1 MSVKRKILI
10 ILSNRFSP
18 SQKPRFIE
26 IECDNKGN
34 IQKERPLRSQPRKA
48 AYNEVWENDEGR
60 TSFSSAYRMKRKYK
74 HPLLKPAVG

>member
-1 MSVKRKILI
+1 MSTKRKILI

-26 IECDNKGN
+26 LECDNEGDIKS
-34 IQKERPLRSQPRKA
+34 ERPLRSPPRKA
-48 AYNEVWENDEGR
+48 QYNEVWENDEGR

-74 HPLLKPAVG
+74 HALLKPKD